1 MLTFKSNGITFKVF
15 LLANYK
21 DIFEA
26 GGEVNV
32 TILVDGLLF
41 GMTTTTATTCA
52 RKVMN
57 RAIRFDKVKL
67 GCAAQ
72 VVAVSAGLG
81 FPFLESVN
89 LFCFY

>member
-15 LLANYK
+15 LLANCK

-41 GMTTTTATTCA
+41 GMTTTTCA